1 MLRTRGASC
10 LTLAAL
16 AATLTPVLSACGGSG
31 SSPHAGAT
39 VAATPSASTAPA
51 CPTPAQQKPTKWPKQ
66 VPADLPKP
74 PNATVQD
81 QTTAADGV
89 HIVKFS
95 TPTSLRDSV
104 LFVVDKLPKAGYVL
118 GRGDAEAAEADA
130 PFIHGNVRGLVRM
143 LEVAPCQTLWLL
155 ATVNTSSQNTNSP
168 LLTPHTPTS
177 SPSPLPF
184 G

>member
-10 LTLAAL
+10 LAL
-16 AATLTPVLSACGGSG
+16 AAIATLLSACSGSG
-31 SSPHAGAT
+31 SA
-39 VAATPSASTAPA
+39 PSAQPTSPAPA
-51 CPTPAQQKPTKWPKQ
+51 YTPTTPPPCPSPAKSKPVKWPSR
-66 VPADLPKP
+66 VPKDLPKP
-74 PNATVQD
+74 SDATIQD
-81 QTTAADGV
+81 QMTASDGV

-104 LFVVDKLPKAGYVL
+104 LFVVNKLPKAGYVL

-130 PFIHGNVRGLVRM
+130 PFVHGNIRGLVRM
-143 LEVAPCQTLWLL
+143 LETAPCQTLWLL
-155 ATVNTSSQNTNSP
+155 ATIDASSPNTNSP
-168 LLTPHTPTS
+168 LLTPHTPTG

>member
-10 LTLAAL
+10 LALASI
-16 AATLTPVLSACGGSG
+16 AATLTSCSGSG
-31 SSPHAGAT
+31 SSDASPASSAT
-39 VAATPSASTAPA
+39 VPSATTPSPCATPARV
-51 CPTPAQQKPTKWPKQ
+51 KHTKWPAS

-74 PNATVQD
+74 PNATIQQQ
-81 QTTAADGV
+81 QTASDGV

-95 TPTSLRDSV
+95 TPSSLRESV
-104 LFVVDKLPKAGYVL
+104 IFVVDKLPKAGYVL

-143 LEVAPCQTLWLL
+143 LETAPCQTLWLL
-155 ATVNTSSQNTNSP
+155 ATVDTSKQNGNSP
-168 LLTPHTPTS
+168 LLTPHSPS
-177 SPSPLPF
+177 GSPSPLPF

>member
-10 LTLAAL
+10 IALAAL
-16 AATLTPVLSACGGSG
+16 TAVLTACGGSSG
-31 SSPHAGAT
+31 SPDAG
-39 VAATPSASTAPA
+39 SASLAPSPTPTAPA
-51 CPTPAQQKPTKWPKQ
+51 PCATPAHPKPTKWPAH

-74 PNATVQD
+74 PNATIQD
-81 QTTAADGV
+81 QMTASDGV
-89 HIVKFS
+89 HIVKFA
-95 TPTSLRDSV
+95 TPTSLRESV
-104 LFVVDKLPKAGYVL
+104 IFVVNKLPKAGYVL

-143 LEVAPCQTLWLL
+143 LETGPCQTLWLL
-155 ATVNTSSQNTNSP
+155 ATVNANAQNPNSP
-168 LLTPHTPTS
+168 LLTPHTPTG

>member
-10 LTLAAL
+10 LAFVSLAVV
-16 AATLTPVLSACGGSG
+16 LTACSG
-31 SSPHAGAT
+31 SSSPNAGPTNT
-39 VAATPSASTAPA
+39 VAPVVTPSTPAP
-51 CPTPAQQKPTKWPKQ
+51 CPTPAKSKPTKWPSR
-66 VPADLPKP
+66 VPKDLPKP
-74 PNATVQD
+74 SNATVQ
-81 QTTAADGV
+81 QQLNASDGV

-130 PFIHGNVRGLVRM
+130 PFIHGNTRGLVRM

-155 ATVNTSSQNTNSP
+155 ATVDASAQGTNSP
-168 LLTPHTPTS
+168 LLTPHTPSGT
-177 SPSPLPF
+177 PSPLPF